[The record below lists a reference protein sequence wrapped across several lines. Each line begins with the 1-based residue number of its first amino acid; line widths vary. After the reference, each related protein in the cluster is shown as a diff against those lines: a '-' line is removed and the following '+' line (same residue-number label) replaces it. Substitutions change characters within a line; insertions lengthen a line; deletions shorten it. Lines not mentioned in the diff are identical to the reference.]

1 MEKYKKVFES
11 ENIYYIK
18 LNKTLIEE
26 YLKMVNDPEVSN
38 KKVIIL
44 KPLLMKKS

>member
-26 YLKMVNDPEVSN
+26 YLKMINDPEVS
-38 KKVIIL
+38 KR
-44 KPLLMKKS
+44 